1 MVKAVTKAL
10 ETIEKPIDVKV
21 NILPIFGS
29 LIHEVAYEGPCR
41 FGDKDELTKEFD
53 TKATAIGFKAFGERL
68 EKTFG
73 DDPDVNTLEPMCIA
87 CSDEFYFDEAHFK
100 KIDAVLGDVDAFF
113 LYGNPM
119 PRLVREIA
127 GRYQKPIMI
136 LTNSGAITLSELS
149 EL

>member
-21 NILPIFGS
+21 NILPIFGP

-87 CSDEFYFDEAHFK
+87 CSDEFYFDEAHFT
-100 KIDAVLGDVDAFF
+100 KIDAVPGDVDVFF
-113 LYGNPM
+113 L
-119 PRLVREIA
+119 
-127 GRYQKPIMI
+127 
-136 LTNSGAITLSELS
+136 
-149 EL
+149 